1 MMSDPFVSPNV
12 DPDGPMPNF
21 NALFKAEV
29 ARLARKEIRAEVG
42 PTRKAVAQ
50 MRHDVAALKR
60 QVAALEKQVAFLE
73 KQEGR
78 RIAKAPSAKPPKGTR
93 FSPGWVKSDRKRL
106 GLSAKDYGRLV
117 GVSGLTI
124 YNWES
129 GKSKPR
135 EKQLAAWA
143 AIRGLGKREA
153 QRRLAVLD
161 A

>member
-1 MMSDPFVSPNV
+1 
-12 DPDGPMPNF
+12 MPNF
-21 NALFKAEV
+21 NALFKTEV

-42 PTRKAVAQ
+42 ATKKAAAQ
-50 MRHDVAALKR
+50 LRHDVAALKR
-60 QVAALEKQVAFLE
+60 HIAVLEKKVAFLE

-78 RIAKAPSAKPPKGTR
+78 RLAVAAPAAAPKGTR
-93 FSPGWVKSDRKRL
+93 FSPVWVKADRKRV

-143 AIRGLGKREA
+143 AVRGLGKREV

-161 A
+161 K

>member
-1 MMSDPFVSPNV
+1 
-12 DPDGPMPNF
+12 MPNF
-21 NALFKAEV
+21 NAAFKAEV
-29 ARLARKEIRAEVG
+29 ARLARKEMRTAIDG
-42 PTRKAVAQ
+42 PKKAAAQ
-50 MRHDVAALKR
+50 LRHDVAALKR
-60 QVAALEKQVAFLE
+60 QVAALERQVSFLE

-78 RIAKAPSAKPPKGTR
+78 RLTETPASTAPKGTR

-135 EKQLAAWA
+135 AKQLAAWA
-143 AIRGLGKREA
+143 AVRGLGKRDV

-161 A
+161 T